1 MKKYNLIIT
10 KKRKKLE
17 KAVLLAK
24 TKKNTINFS
33 ISKNLIDSDISH
45 NKFVLVNDVLKEYN
59 DIKKAFKNPD
69 NR

>member
-33 ISKNLIDSDISH
+33 ISKPLIDSDISH
-45 NKFVLVNDVLKEYN
+45 NKLVLVNDVLKEYN
-59 DIKKAFKNPD
+59 YIKKAFKNPD